1 MNITRND
8 FEGPVF
14 KAFESKYGEMYDC
27 DDFCIFWPEHSSVQE
42 IAVRTAAFV
51 GPAPTVFLYETLVW
65 ESSRKHDLEKI
76 VTDRCPELG
85 GLTDGFVIEFEDSPT
100 DLVIDFLQ
108 FAMASV
114 HAILVDS
121 QDKTRTLVATGDEGI
136 FARAG
141 EGDVDGWNQIRELM
155 ELLQKV
161 WKEKRGE

>member
-1 MNITRND
+1 MKITGYD
-8 FEGPVF
+8 FKDPVVL
-14 KAFESKYGEMYDC
+14 AYDAKYGELYDC
-27 DDFCIFWPEHSSVQE
+27 EDFCIFWPEHSSVRE

-51 GPAPTVFLYETLVW
+51 GPAPTVYLYETLVW
-65 ESSRKHDLEKI
+65 ESSRKHDLEKV

-85 GLTDGFVIEFEDSPT
+85 GLTDGYVIEFEDSPT
-100 DLVIDFLQ
+100 DLVIDFLH

-141 EGDVDGWNQIRELM
+141 EGDVDGQTQIQELM
-155 ELLQKV
+155 TVLHEVRAARDQ
-161 WKEKRGE
+161 G

>member
-1 MNITRND
+1 MKITGYD
-8 FEGPVF
+8 FKDPVVL
-14 KAFESKYGEMYDC
+14 AYDAKYGELYDC
-27 DDFCIFWPEHSSVQE
+27 DDFCIFWPEHSSVRE

-51 GPAPTVFLYETLVW
+51 GPAPTVFLHETLVW

-85 GLTDGFVIEFEDSPT
+85 GLTDGYVIEFEDSPT

-141 EGDVDGWNQIRELM
+141 DGDVDGRNQIRELM

-161 WKEKRGE
+161 RKEKKGG

>member
-1 MNITRND
+1 MKITFHD

-14 KAFESKYGEMYDC
+14 AAYKSKYGEVMDC
-27 DDFCIFWPEHSSVQE
+27 DDFCIFWPEHSSVRE

-51 GPAPTVFLYETLVW
+51 GPAPTVFLYETLIW
-65 ESSRKHDLEKI
+65 ESSRKHDLEKV

-85 GLTDGFVIEFEDSPT
+85 GLTDAFVIEFEDSPT

-121 QDKTRTLVATGDEGI
+121 EDKTRTLIASGDEGI
-136 FARAG
+136 LARAG
-141 EGDVDGWNQIRELM
+141 EGDVDGRNQIRELM

-161 WKEKRGE
+161 WQEKKGG